1 VPKKPVPANSPSPS
15 RLRFAKALRAAR
27 LNLATPL
34 SQEELADVAGVH
46 RTYVGQVERGEVNI
60 SIDNMHRLAA
70 AVKVP
75 LWELLKA

>member
-1 VPKKPVPANSPSPS
+1 MQ
-15 RLRFAKALRAAR
+15 FAMALRRAR
-27 LNLATPL
+27 RRFDPPV
-34 SQEELADVAGVH
+34 SQEELAFRAGVH